1 MTKLEAL
8 AIDYANALVQYN
20 DCLMAHAAH
29 GGRELHREVLKAADV
44 VYATQDNLN
53 REAAQ
58 VAASLER

>member
-29 GGRELHREVLKAADV
+29 GGRELHREVLRAAEV
-44 VYATQDNLN
+44 VYVAQDSLN
-53 REAAQ
+53 HEAAQ
-58 VAASLER
+58 VAASLGR